1 VSVFLPNNFL
11 EIQSAVILRYN
22 LTLKAF
28 NFNFFN
34 LSIQLLND
42 IKKIYLST
50 FEVLKNIILR
60 RKKFYIV
67 ARIEQVPNKNSR
79 VYLSKIKNEYE
90 NFLPILDWQMKTQ
103 DLKALLIN
111 FNEIKLNLEK
121 KDIANIYPLEFIEKM
136 QNQKFDKTKDEWDK
150 NLKKEVFGV
159 GHHMGTTRMGEDKN
173 ISVVNSNLKVHE
185 IDNLYCAGSSV
196 FPTCGYINP
205 TLTIVALSLRLAE
218 HLESKI

>member
-1 VSVFLPNNFL
+1 MAN
-11 EIQSAVILRYN
+11 E
-22 LTLKAF
+22 
-28 NFNFFN
+28 
-34 LSIQLLND
+34 
-42 IKKIYLST
+42 KI
-50 FEVLKNIILR
+50 
-60 RKKFYIV
+60 
-67 ARIEQVPNKNSR
+67 
-79 VYLSKIKNEYE
+79 
-90 NFLPILDWQMKTQ
+90 
-103 DLKALLIN
+103 
-111 FNEIKLNLEK
+111 
-121 KDIANIYPLEFIEKM
+121 
-136 QNQKFDKTKDEWDK
+136 DKTKDEWDK